1 MKILKVVGGFFLGFF
16 LASIFTVG
24 LISQSEIS
32 RTTDIIRLVAS
43 LCGGITGAV
52 IIYKRVNLKKYED

>member
-16 LASIFTVG
+16 LASIFTSG

-32 RTTDIIRLVAS
+32 RTTDIIRLTVS
-43 LCGGITGAV
+43 LCCGITGGV
-52 IIYKRVNLKKYED
+52 ITYKRVNLKKYED